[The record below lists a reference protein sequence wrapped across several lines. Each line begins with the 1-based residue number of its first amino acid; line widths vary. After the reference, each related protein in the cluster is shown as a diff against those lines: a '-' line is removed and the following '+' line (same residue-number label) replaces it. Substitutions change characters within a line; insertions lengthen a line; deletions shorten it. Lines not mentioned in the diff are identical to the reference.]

1 MDRVQPVSL
10 GRSVFNTLVPAV
22 RLVRQIVIIIV
33 IIVFIKLIKIIF
45 TAIIV
50 NYDVIISISISVIT
64 IITVKILSI
73 FVFLTD
79 WFELMVVVRSDITMP
94 ITPSV
99 NKLFMLLRNGVRS
112 KKRALNNQNKCN
124 LRKNGEPPFL
134 GTIFQNLD

>member
-33 IIVFIKLIKIIF
+33 IIVFIKLIEIIF

-50 NYDVIISISISVIT
+50 NYDVIISISVIT

-79 WFELMVVVRSDITMP
+79 WFELMVVVRSNVTMP

-99 NKLFMLLRNGVRS
+99 NKLFILLRNGVRS
-112 KKRALNNQNKCN
+112 NSVRSKMRALQKACAVKRVRSKKLALKRACS
-124 LRKNGEPPFL
+124 
-134 GTIFQNLD
+134 

>member
-45 TAIIV
+45 TPIIV
-50 NYDVIISISISVIT
+50 NYDVIISISVIT

-73 FVFLTD
+73 FVLLTD

-99 NKLFMLLRNGVRS
+99 NKLFMLLINGVRS
-112 KKRALNNQNKCN
+112 KKRALSK
-124 LRKNGEPPFL
+124 RAPY
-134 GTIFQNLD
+134 

>member
-33 IIVFIKLIKIIF
+33 IIVFIKLIKIII

-50 NYDVIISISISVIT
+50 NYDVIISISVIT

-79 WFELMVVVRSDITMP
+79 WFELMVVVRSNVTMP

-99 NKLFMLLRNGVRS
+99 NKLFMLLRNGVHSKNVRS
-112 KKRALNNQNKCN
+112 VSVRPIKRAL
-124 LRKNGEPPFL
+124 
-134 GTIFQNLD
+134 

>member
-112 KKRALNNQNKCN
+112 KKRALSKRA
-124 LRKNGEPPFL
+124 L
-134 GTIFQNLD
+134 

>member
-50 NYDVIISISISVIT
+50 NYDVIISISVSVIT

-79 WFELMVVVRSDITMP
+79 WFELMVVVRSNVTMP

-112 KKRALNNQNKCN
+112 VSVRLIKREL
-124 LRKNGEPPFL
+124 
-134 GTIFQNLD
+134 

>member
-64 IITVKILSI
+64 IIIVKILSI

-79 WFELMVVVRSDITMP
+79 WFELMIVVRSDITMP
-94 ITPSV
+94 ITPSGKIV
-99 NKLFMLLRNGVRS
+99 YVI
-112 KKRALNNQNKCN
+112 
-124 LRKNGEPPFL
+124 
-134 GTIFQNLD
+134 T

>member
-22 RLVRQIVIIIV
+22 RLVGQIVIIVV
-33 IIVFIKLIKIIF
+33 IIIFIKLIEIIF
-45 TAIIV
+45 TPIIV
-50 NYDVIISISISVIT
+50 NYDVIISISVIT

-112 KKRALNNQNKCN
+112 KKRALSK
-124 LRKNGEPPFL
+124 RAPY
-134 GTIFQNLD
+134 

>member
-22 RLVRQIVIIIV
+22 SLVGQIVIIVV
-33 IIVFIKLIKIIF
+33 IIIFIKLIEIIF

-112 KKRALNNQNKCN
+112 KKRALDKRA
-124 LRKNGEPPFL
+124 LSKRALSKRAPY
-134 GTIFQNLD
+134 